1 MAAVSIPLT
10 SAGPRPAAL
19 GLSYKWIVLLV
30 TVIGMFMSI
39 LDQTVVNV
47 ALPHIISV
55 FNASIDSVQL
65 VVTGYAL
72 ALAIVIP
79 ATGYLQ
85 DTFGGKR
92 MWMFSLA
99 AFTIGSMLCGLSWN
113 TQTLIVFRV
122 LQGLGGGMLQPL
134 AMAMIYRV
142 VPPAERGL
150 TMGILGIP
158 LLVAPAIGPTLGGW
172 LVDYVD
178 WRTIFMINVPV
189 GALGLFMAL
198 TLLQETPIRHGL
210 KFDLAGFLTAA
221 VAFSCSLVALSNA
234 PTDGWTAPYIMIL
247 LAVGAIFLVAWIAVE
262 LRVEE
267 PLLDLRLFK
276 DGIFTIGVVVLFVV
290 TTAMFGAAFLLP
302 LFLQEVRHLGAMQ
315 TGLLLLPQGVAAAVT
330 MPIGGKLFDKF
341 GARPLMIFGL
351 LLLAIA
357 TWMYVTLDVDTPDHI
372 VVIALIIRG
381 ASMGFVFMPLQTA
394 MMNRVPLQKISRGSS
409 LTSAIRQLFASFG
422 VAVVTT
428 VLIGRQTFH
437 QSLLAERLS
446 TDSPMVQHM
455 MGAVNAIAA
464 QHGWSA
470 AQAKQF
476 LVSSLS
482 GQVAQRASVMSFD
495 DAFLFLTI
503 MCLVA
508 LIPSFFLGRGRVQ
521 PAGAPGE
528 GEMTMA
534 MIE

>member
-1 MAAVSIPLT
+1 
-10 SAGPRPAAL
+10 
-19 GLSYKWIVLLV
+19 
-30 TVIGMFMSI
+30 
-39 LDQTVVNV
+39 
-47 ALPHIISV
+47 
-55 FNASIDSVQL
+55 
-65 VVTGYAL
+65 
-72 ALAIVIP
+72 
-79 ATGYLQ
+79 
-85 DTFGGKR
+85 
-92 MWMFSLA
+92 
-99 AFTIGSMLCGLSWN
+99 
-113 TQTLIVFRV
+113 
-122 LQGLGGGMLQPL
+122 
-134 AMAMIYRV
+134 
-142 VPPAERGL
+142 
-150 TMGILGIP
+150 
-158 LLVAPAIGPTLGGW
+158 
-172 LVDYVD
+172 
-178 WRTIFMINVPV
+178 
-189 GALGLFMAL
+189 
-198 TLLQETPIRHGL
+198 
-210 KFDLAGFLTAA
+210 
-221 VAFSCSLVALSNA
+221 
-234 PTDGWTAPYIMIL
+234 
-247 LAVGAIFLVAWIAVE
+247 
-262 LRVEE
+262 
-267 PLLDLRLFK
+267 
-276 DGIFTIGVVVLFVV
+276 
-290 TTAMFGAAFLLP
+290 
-302 LFLQEVRHLGAMQ
+302 
-315 TGLLLLPQGVAAAVT
+315 
-330 MPIGGKLFDKF
+330 
-341 GARPLMIFGL
+341 MIFGL

-528 GEMTMA
+528 GEMTTA